1 MSEKSPALQLLTL
14 VWQHK
19 QEATGHSWL
28 RLNQAMQSALNL
40 AVEAGMRFGPDD
52 LKDTNLGQFRPGYWF
67 HGEAFYN
74 RAVAYQNASA
84 WYAYE
89 NACGRKPF
97 IVKGAKMSD
106 FRNYGVGR
114 MDGDLPRLVLCAEFE
129 WNGET
134 VTVTS
139 FNDNK
144 GELIACSYRRSPDE
158 LCEKC
163 SRCTFSGRS
172 KLLHRYTITHADIRA
187 VNTIKAA
194 KETGQI

>member
-28 RLNQAMQSALNL
+28 RLNQAMRSALNL

-67 HGEAFYN
+67 HGEMFYR
-74 RAVAYQNASA
+74 RAVAYRNASA
-84 WYAYE
+84 WKACE
-89 NACGRKPF
+89 NAWGRKAF
-97 IVKGAKMSD
+97 IIKGAKLPRTCE
-106 FRNYGVGR
+106 FGGGR
-114 MDGDLPRLVLCAEFE
+114 MDGDLPRLVIGAEFK
-129 WNGET
+129 WKGEQ
-134 VTVTS
+134 VSVTS
-139 FNDNK
+139 FNDEK
-144 GELIACSYRRSPDE
+144 QVVVACSSMHTPSDG
-158 LCEKC
+158 CKTC
-163 SRCTFSGRS
+163 HRCLWNGET
-172 KLLHRYTITHADIRA
+172 KLLHRYAITHADIRA